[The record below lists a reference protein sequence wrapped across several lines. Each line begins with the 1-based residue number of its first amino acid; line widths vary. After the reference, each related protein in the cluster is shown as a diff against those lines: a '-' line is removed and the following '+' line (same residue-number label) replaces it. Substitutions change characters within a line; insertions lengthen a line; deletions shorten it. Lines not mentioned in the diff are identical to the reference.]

1 MDPST
6 GAILALWSNPS
17 FDPTPLSVGT
27 ATQMR
32 KAWESLN
39 DDPEKPLLSKAF
51 QELYL
56 PGSTGKLV
64 TATAALQN
72 GYGPD
77 STWPNPRVLDL
88 PTTDDDLENFGG
100 VHCNGGSKTITM
112 AEAFEESCNVTFG
125 EIGLELEAN
134 ALTSM
139 AFDWGFCPTLPP
151 ERVTCEEDTIDFL
164 LGGED
169 GRFPEPAYFD
179 ERIPALAYSS
189 VGLDNV
195 ITNPLH
201 LALITAAI
209 GNGGTLYE
217 PLLVT
222 QVRDAKGKVVREF
235 GSSDLGHPISA
246 VTASSMRQ
254 MMVSV
259 TEQGTA
265 SSTFAGFPVQVAGK
279 TGTATNGEDRPPNAW
294 FTAFAPAG
302 PTDTPTVAVT
312 VIVLDGG
319 DLGNEATGGR
329 EAAPI
334 ARQVIEA
341 ALGL

>member
-1 MDPST
+1 MALDPGT
-6 GAILALWSNPS
+6 GDVLAMWSNPS
-17 FDPTPLSVGT
+17 YDPTPLSVGT
-27 ATQMR
+27 ENQMR
-32 KAWESLN
+32 RAWETLN

-72 GYGPD
+72 GYGPNEL
-77 STWPNPRVLDL
+77 WPNPHVLDL
-88 PTTDDDLENFGG
+88 PTTDDDLENFGNSF
-100 VHCNGGSKTITM
+100 CNGGSAKVSM
-112 AEAFEESCNVTFG
+112 AEAFKESCNVTFG
-125 EIGLELEAN
+125 EIGLELGPER
-134 ALTSM
+134 LPDM

-151 ERVTCEEDTIDFL
+151 ERVTCDDDTIPFA
-164 LGGED
+164 LGGEN
-169 GRFPEPAYFD
+169 GRFPQPSYFD
-179 ERIPALAYSS
+179 ERIPALAYSA

-195 ITNPLH
+195 LTNPLH

-209 GNGGTLYE
+209 GNGGSVYE
-217 PLLVT
+217 PRLVT
-222 QVRDAKGKVVREF
+222 QVRDAQGRVVREF
-235 GSSDLGHPISA
+235 APQTWARPISA
-246 VTASSMRQ
+246 ATAATMQR

-259 TEQGTA
+259 TEGGTA
-265 SSTFAGFPVQVAGK
+265 TTAFEGFPITVAGK

-302 PTDTPTVAVT
+302 ETETPEVAVT

-319 DLGNEATGGR
+319 DLQNEATGGR

-334 ARQVIEA
+334 ARQVIDA
-341 ALGL
+341 AI